1 MNYDY
6 EIQFKHYMK
15 NNFKKQNVILD
26 VGTGINARH
35 AIYLSEIFDIVYAM
49 DRDRPEQKEKIL
61 NITKGYS
68 NIRPVFWNIENFN
81 FNVINDK
88 IDVIIYCWPERP
100 IWKSMIKKL
109 LDLKNNNPNKC
120 KIVITCL
127 SGNNTNFSD
136 FLPRIYF
143 EAENNMI
150 QNPDNKYLLNNSDLV
165 KYLISNNV
173 IINEWSSIYSD
184 SRFDYNTKEILCNLK
199 KETEIGEIKF
209 PSVQK
214 LGFYNRLILT

>member
-61 NITKGYS
+61 NITKGHS

-184 SRFDYNTKEILCNLK
+184 SLFDYNTKEILCNLK